1 MIIRMS
7 HVGVAVKDLEKTLK
21 LYEDVLGLRPEAVK
35 DMGRSRLAFIPVGDD
50 EIELIQPS
58 GDDSML
64 SNFIKERGEMVHH
77 IALETDDIEAA
88 MEHVKSKGAIMLDEK
103 PIVGAHE
110 VRIAFFTLEGQEDII
125 FELVESKSSEH

>member
-58 GDDSML
+58 DVDGML
-64 SNFIKERGEMVHH
+64 GKFLKERGEMVHH
-77 IALETDDIEAA
+77 IALETDDIKAA
-88 MEHVKSKGAIMLDEK
+88 MEHVKSRGAIMLDEE
-103 PIVGAHE
+103 PIVGAHG
-110 VRIAFFTLEGQEDII
+110 VRIAFFTLEGQGDVA
-125 FELVESKSSEH
+125 FELVESKS

>member
-58 GDDSML
+58 DVDGML
-64 SNFIKERGEMVHH
+64 GKFLEERGEMVHH
-77 IALETDDIEAA
+77 IALETDDIKAA
-88 MEHVKSKGAIMLDEK
+88 MEHVKSRGAIMLDEE
-103 PIVGAHE
+103 PIVGAHG
-110 VRIAFFTLEGQEDII
+110 VRIAFFTLEGQEGVA
-125 FELVESKSSEH
+125 FELVESKS

>member
-35 DMGRSRLAFIPVGDD
+35 DMGRSKLAFIPVGDD

-58 GDDSML
+58 DADGML
-64 SNFIKERGEMVHH
+64 GKFLEEQGEMVHH

-110 VRIAFFTLEGQEDII
+110 VRIAFFTLEGQEDVA
-125 FELVESKSSEH
+125 FELVESKSFEH

>member
-21 LYEDVLGLRPEAVK
+21 LYEDVLGLHPEVVK
-35 DMGRSRLAFIPVGDD
+35 DMGHSRLAFIPVGDD

-125 FELVESKSSEH
+125 FELVESKPSEH

>member
-21 LYEDVLGLRPEAVK
+21 LYEDVLGLHPEVVK
-35 DMGRSRLAFIPVGDD
+35 DMGHSRLAFIPVGDD

>member
-58 GDDSML
+58 DVDGML
-64 SNFIKERGEMVHH
+64 SKFLKERGEMVHH

>member
-21 LYEDVLGLRPEAVK
+21 LYEDVIGLHPEVVK
-35 DMGRSRLAFIPVGDD
+35 DMGHSRLAFIPVGDD

>member
-21 LYEDVLGLRPEAVK
+21 LYEDVLGLHPEVVK

-110 VRIAFFTLEGQEDII
+110 VRIAFFTLQGQEDII

>member
-21 LYEDVLGLRPEAVK
+21 LYEDVLGLHPEVVK
-35 DMGRSRLAFIPVGDD
+35 DMGHSRLAFIPVGDD

-125 FELVESKSSEH
+125 FELVESKP

>member
-58 GDDSML
+58 DVDGML
-64 SNFIKERGEMVHH
+64 GKFLEERGEMVHH

-88 MEHVKSKGAIMLDEK
+88 MEHVKSRGAIMLDEE
-103 PIVGAHE
+103 PIVGAHG
-110 VRIAFFTLEGQEDII
+110 VRIAFFTLEGQGDVA

>member
-21 LYEDVLGLRPEAVK
+21 LYEDVLGLHPEVVK
-35 DMGRSRLAFIPVGDD
+35 DMGHSRLAFIPVGDD

-125 FELVESKSSEH
+125 FELVESKSSGH

>member
-21 LYEDVLGLRPEAVK
+21 LYEDVLGLRPEVVK

-77 IALETDDIEAA
+77 IALETDDIEAT
-88 MEHVKSKGAIMLDEK
+88 MEHVKSRGATMLDEE
-103 PIVGAHE
+103 PIVGAHG
-110 VRIAFFTLEGQEDII
+110 VRIAFFTLEGQEDVA